1 MNSVRLQKKL
11 VYYYDGTTPD
21 DRPGLGTGHTGRDAS
36 QLGRVAP
43 RRASRKRGP
52 CKCVDAT
59 DIIDGLCGSL
69 RPLRGFPN
77 RTPTSHLCCS
87 ACHLP
92 SLRNRL
98 GYAPTCTRPR
108 TKLLPLCSPLYPDR
122 GGRRRDGDGLARL
135 AGRPPHR
142 PPSTP
147 SQPIT
152 TVRSCSVAIRP
163 SNNARR
169 GRHLAPTTA
178 RGSVVHASA
187 PCRRSREEEAGCCG
201 PARAGKGKR
210 GLMGRDATRR
220 TLSLSPRD
228 DVDD

>member
-11 VYYYDGTTPD
+11 VSYNGTTPD

-152 TVRSCSVAIRP
+152 TVRSCSVAITRDGAGTWP
-163 SNNARR
+163 LLPHAAAWSTRQRR
-169 GRHLAPTTA
+169 AVAAGKRRLAAAGLRA
-178 RGSVVHASA
+178 RGKE
-187 PCRRSREEEAGCCG
+187 REG
-201 PARAGKGKR
+201 
-210 GLMGRDATRR
+210 
-220 TLSLSPRD
+220 
-228 DVDD
+228 